1 MANLGLPDLRPFDS
15 GSDSHLKSLTILPPV
30 SLGRRLA
37 GKEQDLNNAIKIASI
52 LERLRKAFSDATID
66 YRIENDTLDFTVRV
80 GGMRHVVNFSDDL
93 LEKKTEKELFTV
105 ILGIVQRATTQ
116 SLPVHFMVRNDDFQE
131 VLRTLKR

>member
-1 MANLGLPDLRPFDS
+1 MDNS
-15 GSDSHLKSLTILPPV
+15 
-30 SLGRRLA
+30 
-37 GKEQDLNNAIKIASI
+37 IKIASI
-52 LERLRKAFSDATID
+52 LERLRKALSDAIVD
-66 YRIENDTLDFTVRV
+66 HRIENGTLDFTVRI

>member
-1 MANLGLPDLRPFDS
+1 MDNS
-15 GSDSHLKSLTILPPV
+15 
-30 SLGRRLA
+30 
-37 GKEQDLNNAIKIASI
+37 IKIASI
-52 LERLRKAFSDATID
+52 LERLRKALSDAIVD
-66 YRIENDTLDFTVRV
+66 HRIENGTLDFAVRV

>member
-1 MANLGLPDLRPFDS
+1 MDNS
-15 GSDSHLKSLTILPPV
+15 
-30 SLGRRLA
+30 
-37 GKEQDLNNAIKIASI
+37 IKIASI
-52 LERLRKAFSDATID
+52 LERLRKALSDAIVD
-66 YRIENDTLDFTVRV
+66 HRIENGTLDFTVRV

>member
-1 MANLGLPDLRPFDS
+1 M
-15 GSDSHLKSLTILPPV
+15 
-30 SLGRRLA
+30 
-37 GKEQDLNNAIKIASI
+37 NNAIKIASI

-80 GGMRHVVNFSDDL
+80 GGMRHLVNFSDDL

>member
-1 MANLGLPDLRPFDS
+1 MDNS
-15 GSDSHLKSLTILPPV
+15 
-30 SLGRRLA
+30 
-37 GKEQDLNNAIKIASI
+37 IKIASI
-52 LERLRKAFSDATID
+52 LERLRKALSDAIVD
-66 YRIENDTLDFTVRV
+66 HRIENGTLDFTVRV

-105 ILGIVQRATTQ
+105 IVGIVQRATTQ

>member
-1 MANLGLPDLRPFDS
+1 M
-15 GSDSHLKSLTILPPV
+15 
-30 SLGRRLA
+30 
-37 GKEQDLNNAIKIASI
+37 NNAIKIASI